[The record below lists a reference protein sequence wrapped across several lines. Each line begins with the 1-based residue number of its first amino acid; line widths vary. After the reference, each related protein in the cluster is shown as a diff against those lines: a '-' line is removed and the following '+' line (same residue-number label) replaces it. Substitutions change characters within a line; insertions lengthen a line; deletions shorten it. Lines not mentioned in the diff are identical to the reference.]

1 MIMFIDFVKEILSQ
15 VNLEEAISMFIFDKY
30 IIILIIVYMYVF
42 VINIL
47 KMHYDSKNKGIKL
60 KI

>member
-42 VINIL
+42 VNVRIFYFLNY
-47 KMHYDSKNKGIKL
+47 HKL
-60 KI
+60 